1 MSETLPR
8 NRVIVNFPWSVC
20 GGFRTSISTYR
31 PLVILFPTCS
41 SSFPFVGKYSW
52 ECERWDLSKY
62 MEILFLLF
70 SNEGKKFFTSPSS
83 FYFIK
88 KGSGEFPLFT
98 LFCCLTNSLQLICS
112 WLWFCLLFNSTV
124 FADSR
129 ELSCSFEFDRI
140 IYTIFIRYREM
151 MEQS

>member
-1 MSETLPR
+1 MISLR
-8 NRVIVNFPWSVC
+8 RISNFCLHVSATRDFISNLFEFIS
-20 GGFRTSISTYR
+20 FRWKIFLGMWTMRSIQIHGNFVSFIFER
-31 PLVILFPTCS
+31 REKIFP
-41 SSFPFVGKYSW
+41 
-52 ECERWDLSKY
+52 
-62 MEILFLLF
+62 
-70 SNEGKKFFTSPSS
+70 FTSPSS

-88 KGSGEFPLFT
+88 KGSREFFLFT

>member
-1 MSETLPR
+1 MISLR
-8 NRVIVNFPWSVC
+8 RISNFCLHVSATRDFISNLFEFISFHWKMFL
-20 GGFRTSISTYR
+20 GF
-31 PLVILFPTCS
+31 
-41 SSFPFVGKYSW
+41 

-62 MEILFLLF
+62 IEISFLLF

-88 KGSGEFPLFT
+88 KGSREFFLFT